1 MAGSS
6 APDERLRQAIEALL
20 EPERFREAE
29 RRLAR
34 ALPELQNVLAR
45 ALAEGGWLEPSRME
59 AIDRVAATADPAER
73 ATAIRTMLAEEAR
86 LAMLVG
92 VAVGWELARELE
104 GQRGPAQSE

>member
-1 MAGSS
+1 MISCRSAGPILHAQPEPCERLVSRMVVLDATAGVELSSPRMAGSS

-59 AIDRVAATADPAER
+59 AIDRVAAT
-73 ATAIRTMLAEEAR
+73 
-86 LAMLVG
+86 
-92 VAVGWELARELE
+92 
-104 GQRGPAQSE
+104 